1 MKKLLLVLLVFTAC
15 NTKAQEQVIAPEDSV
30 TLHNI
35 QMDVWALPFKH
46 KEVVVAQAILESG
59 WFKSKNFKVNNNLFG
74 MKYPHT
80 RVTCSDSSN
89 NGYAHYPNWHMSI
102 VDYYLLQSVTEDIR
116 PTHSREEYYHYLDRI
131 YSEVGRSYSSQL
143 KDILSRINIEADE
156 CKAGT
161 HKHKKSLKHGN
172 AIADRKNLR
181 GKVQRKGIHNHYIRR
196 LRK

>member
-1 MKKLLLVLLVFTAC
+1 MKKLLIALLLFTSC
-15 NTKAQEQVIAPEDSV
+15 NTKAQEPTIAPEDSV

-46 KEVVVAQAILESG
+46 KDIVVAQAILESG

-80 RVTCSDSSN
+80 RVTCSDSSI

-102 VDYYLLQSVTEDIR
+102 VDYYLLQSVTEDIN

-143 KDILSRINIEADE
+143 KDILARIHIEANDWKE
-156 CKAGT
+156 VS
-161 HKHKKSLKHGN
+161 HKHKKSLKNGHTITNG
-172 AIADRKNLR
+172 KNLR
-181 GKVQRKGIHNHYIRR
+181 SKVQRKGIHHNNSRR
-196 LRK
+196 LR